1 MNKFL
6 SRASRNIKV
15 PAQARTTQEET
26 ASIVEQLIG
35 VPIIKRPVMDLSARK
50 AYDAAHGRFDVY
62 APGRWDATYDLVFMD
77 PIVDGNSP
85 GEWTGSAAYI
95 MFKPPSSGVYALI
108 IHFTGYQVTVHLNGP
123 GTTTTTAYSATS
135 STNASVQVLFDGTS
149 GVEMEF
155 TLNFTGSS
163 IGYIQSIQVFSK

>member
-6 SRASRNIKV
+6 SRDSRNTKR
-15 PAQARTTQEET
+15 PTQARMTLEET
-26 ASIVEQLIG
+26 ASIIGQLIG
-35 VPIIKRPVMDLSARK
+35 VPFIKRPVMDLSARK

-62 APGRWDATYDLVFMD
+62 EPGRWDATYDLVFMD

-95 MFKPPSSGVYALI
+95 MFKPPLSGVYALI
-108 IHFTGYQVTVHLNGP
+108 IHFSGYQATIHLNGP
-123 GTTTTTAYSATS
+123 GTTNTTAYSATA

-163 IGYIQSIQVFSK
+163 IGYIQSIQVYSK

>member
-6 SRASRNIKV
+6 SKGNIKAPV
-15 PAQARTTQEET
+15 LARMSQTET
-26 ASIVEQLIG
+26 SAIISSLIG
-35 VPIIKRPVMDLSARK
+35 VATIKSPVMDLSARK
-50 AYDAAHGRFDVY
+50 AYDSAHGRFDVFE
-62 APGRWDATYDLVFMD
+62 PGRWDATYDLVFMD

-108 IHFTGYQVTVHLNGP
+108 VHFTGYQTTAHLNGP
-123 GTTTTTAYSATS
+123 GTTTTTAYTATT
-135 STNASVQVLFDGTS
+135 STNGSVQVLFDGTS

-163 IGYIQSIQVFSK
+163 IGYIQSIQVYAK